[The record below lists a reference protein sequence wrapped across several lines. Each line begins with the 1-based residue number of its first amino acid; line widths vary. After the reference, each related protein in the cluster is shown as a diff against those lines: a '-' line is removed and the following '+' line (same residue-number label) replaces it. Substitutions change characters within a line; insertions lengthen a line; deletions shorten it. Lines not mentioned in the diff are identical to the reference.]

1 MGCGAGKPAQAPDD
15 TGTANS
21 EDYKAK
27 KKDDS
32 SSSSSGSGGE
42 EGKDANKDTGGG
54 GDGAKPDAPK
64 ADVCT
69 GFEFSNL
76 EDVLSKSACEARKDD
91 KVTTIDA
98 KDKLEVKLIPSA
110 AKIEPGGHVDL
121 MVQITNKTKAPMAL
135 SFTIDPLPRFE
146 VETYDKKNSRIDMPK
161 SSPPP
166 LPAGVAPRGPGEAK
180 NARITLAANG
190 VARMRVGWDAV
201 KMQWAP
207 EKVRG
212 SAPEKGYPRKPAG
225 PLAKGK
231 YTVRVVTPLNSV
243 NEGME
248 HEVSAPK
255 VEIEVGK

>member
-1 MGCGAGKPAQAPDD
+1 MAVVGCGAGKPAQAPDD
-15 TGTANS
+15 TGMANS

-27 KKDDS
+27 NKDS
-32 SSSSSGSGGE
+32 TSSSGGGE
-42 EGKDANKDTGGG
+42 DAKDEKKDTGGG
-54 GDGAKPDAPK
+54 GDAKPDAPK

-76 EDVLSKSACEARKDD
+76 EDVLGKSACEAPKDE
-91 KVTTIDA
+91 KVATIDP
-98 KDKLEVKLIPSA
+98 KDKLEVKLIPSTP
-110 AKIEPGGHVDL
+110 KIEPGGHVDL

-135 SFTIDPLPRFE
+135 QFTIDPLPRFE
-146 VETYDKKNSRIDMPK
+146 VETYDKKNNRIDMPK
-161 SSPPP
+161 STPPP

-201 KMQWAP
+201 KLQWAP

-231 YTVRVVTPLNSV
+231 YVVRVVTPLNSV